1 MKIGELAR
9 ETGCS
14 SQTIRFYEKEGLLPA
29 PSRSESNYRHYGQKH
44 LKRLGFI
51 RNCRALAM
59 GHAEI
64 HALLALMDQPRG
76 NCQAIDALLEE
87 HIHHV
92 EVRLEELSQLHGQL
106 RTLREKCG
114 HASHVGDCGIVHG
127 LEEMAWEEEP
137 GSATHL
143 G

>member
-1 MKIGELAR
+1 MKIGELAK

-14 SQTIRFYEKEGLLPA
+14 SQTIRFYEREGLLPA
-29 PSRSESNYRHYGQKH
+29 PHRSESNYRHYGQRH
-44 LKRLGFI
+44 LKRLSFI

-59 GHAEI
+59 SHAEI
-64 HALLALMDQPRG
+64 RALLALVDEPRG
-76 NCQAIDALLEE
+76 DCQAIDALLDE

-92 EVRLEELSQLHGQL
+92 EVRLRELSQLHGQL
-106 RTLREKCG
+106 KSLQEKCG
-114 HASHVGDCGIVHG
+114 HASPVEDCGIVHG
-127 LEEMAWEEEP
+127 LEEMLWEGEP